1 MPTITFPLEI
11 KETILDILAE
21 DDKGHFALKT
31 CSLVCR
37 AFLPKCRKHIFESI
51 VLNRHDNRTAMSPP
65 SSPSRAFERLLR
77 ETPEIA
83 DYIRKLDYNILTAD
97 LTSSSIQESL
107 KRISRLEFLSIRDP
121 YWPGLNWNNNPIRPA
136 LLRLLHLP
144 TLTHFK
150 IRNQ

>member
-11 KETILDILAE
+11 KETILDLLAE
-21 DDKGHFALKT
+21 DDKGHWALKT

-51 VLNRHDNRTAMSPP
+51 VLNRHDSRTAMSPP

-107 KRISRLEFLSIRDP
+107 KRISRLEFLSIRILIGRGSTGTTTQSAQHCFAS
-121 YWPGLNWNNNPIRPA
+121 YIF
-136 LLRLLHLP
+136 LHL
-144 TLTHFK
+144 LTSK
-150 IRNQ
+150 